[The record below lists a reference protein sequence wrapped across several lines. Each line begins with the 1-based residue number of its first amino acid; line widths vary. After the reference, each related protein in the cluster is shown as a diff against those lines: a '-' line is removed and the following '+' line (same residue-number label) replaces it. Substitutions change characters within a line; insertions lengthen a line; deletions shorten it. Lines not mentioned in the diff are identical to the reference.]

1 MKSLKLRETRKLHYG
16 KYLYKLVLPSTL
28 AYAFRT
34 SNQRTK
40 TLSYAKSVLD
50 EINGL
55 YERNQPLVRQ
65 LYRTKQT
72 ISEFEFLDAMDI
84 YSLLVHTTN
93 DYRIRCERNTLS
105 IATND
110 LGLVD
115 NVTKKIR
122 TAGIEFW
129 KPQPEM
135 LKFLSLKH
143 DVVLVDNK
151 PDLEFKVYL
160 NNKKCDPS
168 FAAWLEAN
176 DDKSKVGHYTLGNI
190 KHSMYNGN
198 AYFYVRDEKVL
209 LMVQMYI
216 SKNIRRIEKLVYKG
230 DIDKY

>member
-16 KYLYKLVLPSTL
+16 KYLYKLVLPSVL

-40 TLSYAKSVLD
+40 NLSYAKSVLD
-50 EINGL
+50 EINSL

-65 LYRTKQT
+65 MYRTKQT
-72 ISEFEFLDAMDI
+72 ISEFDFLDAMDI
-84 YSLLVHTTN
+84 YSLLKQNTN

-110 LGLVD
+110 LNLAND
-115 NVTKKIR
+115 IAKKFR
-122 TAGIEFW
+122 SSGAEFW

-135 LKFLSLKH
+135 LAFLSLKH
-143 DVVLVDNK
+143 DVVLVDK
-151 PDLEFKVYL
+151 TPDMEFKIYL
-160 NNKKCDPS
+160 NNNRCDPS
-168 FAAWLEAN
+168 FAAWLEKN

>member
-1 MKSLKLRETRKLHYG
+1 MKLLKLRETRKLHYG

-34 SNQRTK
+34 SNQRSK
-40 TLSYAKSVLD
+40 TLSYVKSILD
-50 EINGL
+50 ELNSL
-55 YERNQPLVRQ
+55 YEQKQPLVRQ
-65 LYRTKQT
+65 LYRTKQSV
-72 ISEFEFLDAMDI
+72 SEFDFLDAMDI
-84 YSLLVHTTN
+84 YSLLTHTDN
-93 DYRIRCERNTLS
+93 DYRIRCERNTMS
-105 IATND
+105 VATND
-110 LGLVD
+110 LDLVTEI
-115 NVTKKIR
+115 TKKIR
-122 TAGIEFW
+122 SPGVEFW

-135 LKFLSLKH
+135 MEFLSLKH

-151 PDLEFKVYL
+151 PDMEFKIYL
-160 NNKKCDPS
+160 NNKRCDPS

-176 DDKSKVGHYTLGNI
+176 HDKSKVGSYTLGNI
-190 KHSMYNGN
+190 KHSMYHGN

>member
-16 KYLYKLVLPSTL
+16 KYLYKIVLPSTL

-34 SNQRTK
+34 CNQRTK

-50 EINGL
+50 EINSL

-72 ISEFEFLDAMDI
+72 ISEFDFLDAMDI
-84 YSLLVHTTN
+84 YSLLKQTTD
-93 DYRIRCERNTLS
+93 DYRIRCEQNTLS

-110 LGLVD
+110 LDLANGIA
-115 NVTKKIR
+115 KKFR
-122 TAGIEFW
+122 SSGAELW

-143 DVVLVDNK
+143 DVVLVDTP
-151 PDLEFKVYL
+151 PDMEFKIYL

-168 FAAWLEAN
+168 FASWLEVN
-176 DDKSKVGHYTLGNI
+176 NDKSKVGVYTLGNI